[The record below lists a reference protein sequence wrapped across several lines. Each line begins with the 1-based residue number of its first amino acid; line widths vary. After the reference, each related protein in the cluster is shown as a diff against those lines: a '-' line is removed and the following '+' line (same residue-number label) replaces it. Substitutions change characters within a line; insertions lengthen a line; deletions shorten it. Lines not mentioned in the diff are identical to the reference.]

1 MSCKESFEKWME
13 NKSKRSLLK
22 YKKKITDSDRRQFYA
37 IWQLAWVYGRRELS
51 EEIRELNEKLMKP
64 MPDEEMKQIWIK
76 CGLGKDF
83 GRAVEMWHGIK

>member
-37 IWQLAWVYGRRELS
+37 IWQLAWVYGRREL
-51 EEIRELNEKLMKP
+51 RESSEKLKP
-64 MPDEEMKQIWIK
+64 MPAEEMKQMWIK

-83 GRAVEMWHGIK
+83 GRAVEMWHGIRW